1 MDENEIK
8 KNDNNNIS
16 VPKPLFALLIIVLC
30 AAVCY
35 SAYNAGYMKGIS
47 KAQAFPGAPEAAVP
61 EAKADPA
68 PQPAPE
74 GGSDGG
80 MDYGDFFRDIM
91 PFHQDGQ
98 GEPGGGEGAKENED
112 AGPKQAQGAFL
123 DIVAGTVSDE
133 AKESYNLPAG
143 VLIMKVSKDG
153 AAEKAG
159 IKEHSVIT
167 ECDGKTVAGMED
179 LKAIL
184 SNKAPGDVVEIT
196 LYEPTEEHGFE
207 KKTINVTLSD
217 GEAVSK
223 ER

>member
-8 KNDNNNIS
+8 KNDNNIS
-16 VPKPLFALLIIVLC
+16 IPKPLFALLIIVLC

-74 GGSDGG
+74 GGNDGG
-80 MDYGDFFRDIM
+80 TDYGDFFRDMI

-98 GEPGGGEGAKENED
+98 KEPGGTDGAKENKD
-112 AGPKQAQGAFL
+112 ADPKQTQGAFL
-123 DIVAGTVSDE
+123 DVVAATVSDE

-167 ECDGKTVAGMED
+167 ACDGKTVTGMED
-179 LKAIL
+179 LKGIL
-184 SNKAPGDVVEIT
+184 SNKAAGDTVEVT
-196 LYEPTEEHGFE
+196 LYEPTEDHGFE
-207 KKTINVTLSD
+207 KKTISVTLSN